1 MILHTPSDM
10 MPDRAP
16 TVQQLLAF
24 YLEAG
29 VDCALTEEPVNRLSD
44 PDIVSDLTQCPR
56 LVRRRRPQR
65 GHRPPRPGCAR
76 RAAPAPEAAILS
88 AREAARTA
96 PSLEALRAL
105 LEKFD
110 GCALKSTATRLVF
123 ADGNP
128 QARIMFVG
136 EAPGREEDLEGL
148 PFVGRSGKLLDRM
161 IAAIGLDRSNAYIA
175 NVIPWRPPGNRTPTP
190 QETQICLPFIQRQIE
205 LVNPDVLVT
214 LGNPSTQTL
223 LSTREGIMKTRGRW
237 FDYDTG
243 TRVIRALATFH
254 PAYLLRSPSY
264 KRMAWQD
271 LRAIAKALEHEDVLI
286 LSVPTRCS
294 VLTLL
299 RRAGTRMCNRRISA
313 HRRAHARRRRACA
326 MHRSERVWL
335 TAPSAARWPS
345 RSATAAAGRSRATR
359 TRAALPAP
367 GRETAARYR
376 PAACLTVS
384 DARQTTTPPVSLNF
398 ASVSHGVRSGVASS
412 NRCGRPASSAI
423 RLASCVSPVTAAQ
436 RLVGAPLKAV
446 AEETRDRGRRQR
458 RRHFGAAGPGQ
469 KQRGRDHRERRARR
483 RRPPRPSAAF
493 ADAADGPDRRS
504 RRSRPVPTSAARCRR
519 RPRRGRD

>member
-1 MILHTPSDM
+1 MTPD
-10 MPDRAP
+10 PAP

-44 PDIVSDLTQCPR
+44 PDIVPTPR
-56 LVRRRRPQR
+56 ETAPPNPVRTTAAAIPAAR
-65 GHRPPRPGCAR
+65 GE
-76 RAAPAPEAAILS
+76 AAPAPEAAILS

-96 PSLEALRAL
+96 PTLEALRAL
-105 LEKFD
+105 LENFD

-136 EAPGREEDLEGL
+136 EAPGREEDIEGL

-161 IAAIGLDRSNAYIA
+161 ISAIGLDRSSAYIA

-271 LRAIAKALEHEDVLI
+271 LRSIAKALEN
-286 LSVPTRCS
+286 SS
-294 VLTLL
+294 
-299 RRAGTRMCNRRISA
+299 
-313 HRRAHARRRRACA
+313 
-326 MHRSERVWL
+326 
-335 TAPSAARWPS
+335 
-345 RSATAAAGRSRATR
+345 GR
-359 TRAALPAP
+359 
-367 GRETAARYR
+367 
-376 PAACLTVS
+376 
-384 DARQTTTPPVSLNF
+384 
-398 ASVSHGVRSGVASS
+398 
-412 NRCGRPASSAI
+412 
-423 RLASCVSPVTAAQ
+423 
-436 RLVGAPLKAV
+436 
-446 AEETRDRGRRQR
+446 
-458 RRHFGAAGPGQ
+458 
-469 KQRGRDHRERRARR
+469 
-483 RRPPRPSAAF
+483 
-493 ADAADGPDRRS
+493 
-504 RRSRPVPTSAARCRR
+504 
-519 RPRRGRD
+519 